1 MAGTRADGSESGTP
15 AVLEI
20 GTLAVD
26 TRRNKV
32 GRVMGHVGPR
42 VQLRPLEG
50 GREWDVEP
58 QNIRAASADEALSAR
73 VAETNRRS
81 QSRGF

>member
-1 MAGTRADGSESGTP
+1 MAGTWADGQESGTP
-15 AVLEI
+15 AALEI
-20 GTLAVD
+20 GTMAVD
-26 TRRNKV
+26 TKRNKV
-32 GRVMGHVGPR
+32 GWVMGHVGPR
-42 VQLRPLEG
+42 VQLRPLES

-58 QNIRAASADEALSAR
+58 QDIREASGDEALSAR